1 MYLLFLAVWPDVP
14 RRSRYA
20 LIAEF
25 FAVSHISFR
34 PLVLAPSVLFF
45 SLTLNSHTYSR
56 TRSYR
61 RTRTRKRVVQEAGL
75 KRQVARTYLCSR
87 DTETRKRIRT
97 HITHATHSRGS
108 RARSRI
114 RASCQKANAFLYR
127 LASSFIPSR
136 RSYL

>member
-87 DTETRKRIRT
+87 DTE
-97 HITHATHSRGS
+97 H
-108 RARSRI
+108 
-114 RASCQKANAFLYR
+114 ANAY
-127 LASSFIPSR
+127 AHISR
-136 RSYL
+136 MRRTRVAREPAREFALVARKQTRFSTV